1 MDDEPSAPAESIRF
15 DRVELRRW
23 HMNDLDALD
32 RATTESLD
40 TLLPWMVWAAGHNRQ
55 ATADFL
61 ARTHDDWETGEAF
74 GYAITSGGAV
84 IGSCGLHRRIGAG
97 GLEIGYWIHPR
108 WTGQGLVT
116 MAAAALAG
124 QGFRLPGVDRVE
136 IHHDA
141 ANTASGAV
149 PFRLGFTEVERFHVP
164 GGPAAPGEVGID
176 VVWRMTVDQW
186 HAAQPVSRPTR
197 AAGQA

>member
-1 MDDEPSAPAESIRF
+1 MDDEPAERLRF

-23 HMNDLDALD
+23 RMTDLDALD
-32 RATTESLD
+32 RVTTEALD
-40 TLLPWMVWAAGHNRQ
+40 TLLPWMVWAAAHSRQ
-55 ATADFL
+55 EVADFL
-61 ARTHDDWETGEAF
+61 ARTHDDWETGQAY

-116 MAAAALAG
+116 MAAAALAD
-124 QGFRLPGVDRVE
+124 QGFRLPGIDRLE

-141 ANTASGAV
+141 ANVASGAV
-149 PFRLGFTEVERFHVP
+149 PLRLGFTEVKRFRVP
-164 GGPAAPGEVGID
+164 DGPAAPGEVGID

-186 HAAQPVSRPTR
+186 QDAKAVTHGTR
-197 AAGQA
+197 ADPS